1 MNLDISIGSLLDLV
15 AQHIWPFIRIGAF
28 VMVMPVIGGSFVP
41 LRVRLIL
48 AVVLTLVIAPALP
61 SLPSIDIL
69 SIPGM
74 LLMFQE
80 IAIGV
85 AMGFVVQLIFDAIA
99 LGGQVISMSMG
110 LGFAVFVDRQRGV
123 NVPVLG
129 QLFLMLGML
138 IFLSL
143 DGHLVLIRMLADSF
157 HILPMNSDINSGGI
171 GQTALS
177 SLIAWS
183 AQLFVVALNIAL
195 PAITA
200 LIVVNLSFGVMSR
213 AAPTLNLFA
222 VGFPVAML
230 LGFVVIFLSME
241 SLTANVSRSLGD
253 ALGMLTVLLG
263 GP

>member
-1 MNLDISIGSLLDLV
+1 VNLEISIGSLLDQV
-15 AQHIWPFIRIGAF
+15 ARHIWPFIRIGAF

-41 LRVRLIL
+41 QRVRLIL
-48 AVVLTLVIAPALP
+48 AMALTLVIAPVLPGLP
-61 SLPSIDIL
+61 SVDIL
-69 SIPGM
+69 SIAGM
-74 LLMFQE
+74 TLMFQE
-80 IAIGV
+80 IATGV

-123 NVPVLG
+123 NIPVLG
-129 QLFLMLGML
+129 QLFMMLGML

-143 DGHLVLIRMLADSF
+143 DGHLALIQMLAESF
-157 HILPMNSDINSGGI
+157 HILPMSAGGL
-171 GQTALS
+171 GQAQLS
-177 SLIAWS
+177 SLLQWS
-183 AQLFVVALNIAL
+183 AQLFIVAMNIAL

-253 ALGMLTVLLG
+253 ALRMLPVLLG
-263 GP
+263 G